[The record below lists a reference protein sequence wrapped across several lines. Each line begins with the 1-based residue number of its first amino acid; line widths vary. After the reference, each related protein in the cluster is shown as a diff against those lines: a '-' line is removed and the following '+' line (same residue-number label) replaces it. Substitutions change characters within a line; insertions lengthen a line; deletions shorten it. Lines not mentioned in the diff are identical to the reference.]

1 MAKFLDTNGLSHLW
15 AQLKTIFVKEADIST
30 VAKSGK
36 YSDLTGTPTNLS
48 DFTNDAGFTTN
59 VGTITGIK
67 MNGVSKG
74 TSGVVDLGTI
84 ITDVSGKQDNLTAQ
98 IPYTAKGSATKV
110 PQITTNALGQVTAIT
125 EVTITQ
131 PTVNNA
137 TLTIQKNGETQGT
150 WTANS
155 GTAKTVNIAVPTKVS
170 ELLDAADYAK
180 KSDMTNVYKYKG
192 SVKTYSN
199 LPQEGLTAGD
209 VYNVESNGKNYA
221 WTGTSWDDLGG
232 VFEIETISNDEI
244 DTIIK

>member
-36 YSDLTGTPTNLS
+36 YSDLAGTPTKLS
-48 DFTNDAGFTTN
+48 DFSNDTGFTTN

-98 IPYTAKGSATKV
+98 TPYTAKGSATKV
-110 PQITTNALGQVTAIT
+110 PQITTNALGQVTGIT

-131 PTVNNA
+131 PTVNDA
-137 TLTIQKNGETQGT
+137 TLTIQKNGTRAGT
-150 WTANS
+150 WTANAS
-155 GTAKTVNIAVPTKVS
+155 ANNTINITVPTKVS
-170 ELLDAADYAK
+170 ELTDAADYAK
-180 KSDMTNVYKYKG
+180 KTDITNVYKYKG

-199 LPQEGLTAGD
+199 LPVEDLTAGD

-221 WTGTSWDDLGG
+221 WTGTAWDDLGG
-232 VFEIETISNDEI
+232 IFEIESISNDEI
-244 DTIIK
+244 DKIVV